1 MKFRLYSPVVNPIYR
16 DMVIV
21 VVAGFLV
28 SLAIVT
34 VGFMILAQL

>member
-1 MKFRLYSPVVNPIYR
+1 MKFRLYSPVFNPIDR

-21 VVAGFLV
+21 VVAGLLV

-34 VGFMILAQL
+34 VGFMILAQV